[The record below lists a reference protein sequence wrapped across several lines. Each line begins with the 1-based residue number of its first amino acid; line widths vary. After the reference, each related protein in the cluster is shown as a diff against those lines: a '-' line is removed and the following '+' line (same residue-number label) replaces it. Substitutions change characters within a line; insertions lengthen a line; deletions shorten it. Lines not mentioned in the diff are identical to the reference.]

1 MPLYQIVLFTFLAS
15 TLLLWG
21 IYGLLTRESREISQR
36 LEKISAKTF
45 RQRLQQSA
53 PSPAAASTAWR
64 RLLARLA
71 PLFSRL
77 SISKHLENQL
87 TRADIP
93 LRGEEFLLQALLIGG
108 SVFLLI
114 LLLLKQ
120 PVLALASGLAAL
132 LAPFLMLNMARQ
144 KRLGKMNSQIGDA
157 LVIMANSLRSGFSF
171 LQAMDMV
178 RRELPDPISKE
189 FGRTF
194 QEISLGNQVEDAL
207 LNLTRRVQSEDLD
220 LVVTAV
226 LIQRQVGGNLAEILD
241 NIADTI
247 RERVRIKGQIRSIT
261 AQGRISGLVISLLP
275 LGLAGMMLAINPDY
289 IMTLFKSKAGL
300 GMLAGAVVSEI
311 IGILTIRKIVQI
323 EV

>member
-1 MPLYQIVLFTFLAS
+1 MPLYPIALCTFLAS
-15 TLLLWG
+15 SLLLLG

-36 LEKISAKTF
+36 VEKISAKTF
-45 RQRLQQSA
+45 RQRLQQPA
-53 PSPAAASTAWR
+53 PSPAAAGTAWR
-64 RLLARLA
+64 RLLTRLA

-77 SISKHLENQL
+77 SISQRLENQL
-87 TRADIP
+87 TTADIP

-108 SVFLLI
+108 SVFLVL

-120 PVLALASGLAAL
+120 PALALASGLTAL
-132 LAPFLMLNMARQ
+132 LIPFLMLNMARQ
-144 KRLGKMNSQIGDA
+144 KRLSKMNSQISDA

-241 NIADTI
+241 NIANTI

-275 LGLAGMMLAINPDY
+275 LGLAGIMLAVNPEY

-300 GMLAGAVVSEI
+300 GLLAGAVVSEI
-311 IGILTIRKIVQI
+311 TGILTIRKIVQI